1 MESSSKHEEQKRIN
15 EMIENSTDDLGN
27 EQIKQAC
34 QSFVLQHQIDDTFDV
49 GKSWDKFAEKYG
61 KIMEEEYSDKQT
73 NTRAS
78 VIDYS
83 KSNKTCSHKSIKPRK
98 RLLVLAAVLTMIPF
112 ASVVASPV
120 KKMLCCFTDNILIQ
134 NSESVSSS
142 NISAE
147 GLYMS
152 FEDVPFDIIYPDS
165 DVFALTKSIEINQL
179 NSVVA
184 TLESVECPTNEI
196 QLYINDTATEI
207 YAEKTDGEI
216 STDVHHGIEFC
227 NTFNHNWMISV
238 WEYNGLRYSLYIPK
252 ENAEEIYSLFV
263 SNLCIPVS
271 DHAKS

>member
-15 EMIENSTDDLGN
+15 EMIENATDDLGN

-61 KIMEEEYSDKQT
+61 KIIEEEYSDRQT
-73 NTRAS
+73 NTQAS

-83 KSNKTCSHKSIKPRK
+83 KSNKTCSRKSIKPRK

-134 NSESVSSS
+134 NSESVSHS

-165 DVFALTKSIEINQL
+165 
-179 NSVVA
+179 VVA

-196 QLYINDTATEI
+196 QLYINDATTET